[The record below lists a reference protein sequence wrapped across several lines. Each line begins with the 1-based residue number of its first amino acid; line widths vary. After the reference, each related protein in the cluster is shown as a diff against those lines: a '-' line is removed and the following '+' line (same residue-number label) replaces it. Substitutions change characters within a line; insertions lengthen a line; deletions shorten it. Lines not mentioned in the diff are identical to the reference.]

1 MQQVHHVSAMLGRSH
16 PEFGMAM
23 DVSQHFHTASSQL
36 VTQSLTYNAEQL
48 CWELR
53 FIGDED
59 VLTFRNGQFFNDKNE
74 TLLPESPHRDLLVQ
88 KPEMLKALQ
97 QHHASDYDLEQVL
110 PAMRVLQEAQH
121 SIDTKA

>member
-59 VLTFRNGQFFNDKNE
+59 VLTFRNGQFFNDENQTSFARKSI
-74 TLLPESPHRDLLVQ
+74 PGFARAKARDA
-88 KPEMLKALQ
+88 EGIAT
-97 QHHASDYDLEQVL
+97 ASCQ
-110 PAMRVLQEAQH
+110 
-121 SIDTKA
+121 